1 MAKFK
6 SFIAKI
12 KSVKNIEIYVAAVLG
27 LVVVAVLVFGGVFST
42 KNSAK
47 STTLDSYISQR
58 RLRREG
64 LRLRKG

>member
-27 LVVVAVLVFGGVFST
+27 LVVVAVLVFGGVFFY
-42 KNSAK
+42 KK
-47 STTLDSYISQR
+47 SRKKVR
-58 RLRREG
+58 RTIHI
-64 LRLRKG
+64 